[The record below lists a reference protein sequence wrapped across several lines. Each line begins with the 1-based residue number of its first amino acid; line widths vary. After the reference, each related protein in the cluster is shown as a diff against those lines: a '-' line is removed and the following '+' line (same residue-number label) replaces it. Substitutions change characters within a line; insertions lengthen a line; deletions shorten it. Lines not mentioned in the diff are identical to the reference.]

1 MQRFLM
7 AAILAALVAASGC
20 QSVPPTYGYPCF
32 YSAYDGIKCDD
43 VVGGTVWQD
52 SIPNQKWLRH

>member
-7 AAILAALVAASGC
+7 LAILAALAAVSGC

-32 YSAYDGIKCDD
+32 WSAYDGLKCDD
-43 VVGGTVWQD
+43 LVGGTVWD
-52 SIPNQKWLRH
+52 NSIPNQKWRRR